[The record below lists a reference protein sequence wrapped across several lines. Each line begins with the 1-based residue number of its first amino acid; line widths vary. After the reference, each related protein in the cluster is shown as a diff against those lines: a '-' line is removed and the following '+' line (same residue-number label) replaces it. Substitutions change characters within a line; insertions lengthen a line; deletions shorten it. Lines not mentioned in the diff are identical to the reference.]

1 MNRFIYRKDHRTSDI
16 QRFDLPN
23 RAEMLGL
30 KLAAAEAQLIELKT
44 LLDEAKNDE
53 AARNARDPTGR
64 NPVQRLKQVG

>member
-1 MNRFIYRKDHRTSDI
+1 MDRFIYRKEQRTSDL

-44 LLDEAKNDE
+44 LLEEAKSQRAGQHN
-53 AARNARDPTGR
+53 PTSHHADDTHD
-64 NPVQRLKQVG
+64 LKKAG